1 MIPPSVRAR
10 PIPPTPVSESRI
22 KRITQITRITPHR
35 PTATSSFPLGKKFGG
50 FGVYRPSPLYRRFIV
65 PIRYVLRNPVAIIR
79 RDRPMCLPIPRP
91 LSYEERGVASFD
103 GLINGCF

>member
-10 PIPPTPVSESRI
+10 PVLTPPVSESRI

-35 PTATSSFPLGKKFGG
+35 PTAASSFPSVMSFA
-50 FGVYRPSPLYRRFIV
+50 RPG
-65 PIRYVLRNPVAIIR
+65 AIIR

-103 GLINGCF
+103 GLINGWF